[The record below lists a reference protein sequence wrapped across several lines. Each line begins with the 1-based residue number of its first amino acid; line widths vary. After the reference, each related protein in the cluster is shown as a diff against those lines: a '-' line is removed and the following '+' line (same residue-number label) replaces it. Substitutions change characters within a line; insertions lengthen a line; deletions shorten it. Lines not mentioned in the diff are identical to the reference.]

1 MQIKK
6 MPTLPTLPKKKQV
19 AAYARVSTGKDAMLH
34 SLSAQVSY
42 YSEYI
47 QKQPEWLYRGVYV
60 DEAVT
65 GTKTERP
72 EFQRLL
78 ADCRAGKIDLIITKS
93 ISRFARNTVTLL
105 ETVRELKALGIDVF
119 FEEPNIHTLSAAG
132 EMMLT
137 ILASVAQE
145 ESRMTSE
152 RMKWRV
158 RKNFEEGIPWNVTI
172 LGYTLRNG
180 RFVVVPEE
188 AAVVRRIFDLYMDGK
203 GYAAIADILNA
214 ADAKTRYGRT
224 WNHTSVRWVLR
235 NYAYTG
241 NLLLQTT
248 YSENHITKRMRPNTG
263 EMPMYHAQGTH
274 EAIIPQELYDAVQR
288 EIERRDAKYSD
299 ADKRRQTPLAG
310 KVFCG
315 ICGKRC
321 RRKKRHDR
329 QVWICNTFNVHGKDS
344 CPARA
349 VPEDILMPLIEGIDV
364 ERIDICNNNLIR
376 IQTAD
381 GDVVEHTWTLTSRRD
396 SWTPEMKEKARERA
410 NGSCNQNTGDEE
422 QIYVGI
428 GVANA

>member
-1 MQIKK
+1 MEVKK
-6 MPTLPTLPKKKQV
+6 LPTLPTLMKKKQV

-34 SLSAQVSY
+34 SLSAQISY
-42 YSEYI
+42 YSAYI
-47 QKQPEWLYRGVYV
+47 QKRPEWLYCGVYV

-78 ADCRAGKIDLIITKS
+78 SDCRAGNIDMVITKS

-105 ETVRELKALGIDVF
+105 ETVRELKLIGVDVF
-119 FEEPNIHTLSAAG
+119 FEEPNIHTMSAAG

-137 ILASVAQE
+137 LLASVAQE

-158 RKNFEEGIPWNVTI
+158 RKNFEEGVPWNVTI

-180 RFVVVPEE
+180 RFVIVPEE
-188 AAVVRRIFDLYMDGK
+188 AAIVRQIYDLYLSGK

-214 ADAKTRYGRT
+214 ADAKTRYGRV
-224 WNHTSVRWVLR
+224 WNFTSVRWVLR

-274 EAIIPQELYDAVQR
+274 EAIIPQEVYDAVQR

-299 ADKRRQTPLAG
+299 ADKRRQTLLAG

-329 QVWICNTFNVHGKDS
+329 QVWICNTFNVRGKDA
-344 CPARA
+344 CPAKA
-349 VPEDILMPLIEGIDV
+349 VPEDILMSLVDGVDI
-364 ERIDICNNNLIR
+364 ERIDVCKDNLIR
-376 IQTAD
+376 ITASD
-381 GDVVEHTWTLTSRRD
+381 GSVMERTWSLASRRD
-396 SWTPEMKEKARERA
+396 SWTPEMKEKAREKYY
-410 NGSCNQNTGDEE
+410 GSRNQNTGYEE
-422 QIYVGI
+422 QIHVGA
-428 GVANA
+428 GVADA